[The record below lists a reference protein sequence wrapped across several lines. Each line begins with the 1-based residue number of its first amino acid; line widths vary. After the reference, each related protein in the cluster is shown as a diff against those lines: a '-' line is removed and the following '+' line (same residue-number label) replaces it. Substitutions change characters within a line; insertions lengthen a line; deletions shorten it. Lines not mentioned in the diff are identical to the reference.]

1 MDPASEFGPEAVF
14 PEEDAS
20 LTAAVLGA
28 GLPEPAERHLHL
40 AANAYR
46 DDEAAE
52 AHLWQAKAAAPDHPA
67 VLIGLYRFYF
77 YKNRLPEALSIAR
90 ACLEKAAK
98 DNGLSLNW
106 REVQPEDASFAN
118 FEAVLPRFYLFSL
131 KGYAY
136 LNMRLGDVEEG
147 RAAVA
152 KLLDLDPSDKVGA
165 KVLFGVLD
173 RMGRDDDG

>member
-1 MDPASEFGPEAVF
+1 M
-14 PEEDAS
+14 EDAV

-28 GLPEPAERHLHL
+28 GLPEAAERHLRL
-40 AANAYR
+40 AASSYR
-46 DDEAAE
+46 DDDVSES
-52 AHLWQAKAAAPDHPA
+52 HLWQAKAAAPDHPA

-77 YKNRLPEALSIAR
+77 YKNRLPEALSVAR

-98 DNGLSLNW
+98 DNGVALDW
-106 REVQPEDASFAN
+106 HEVRSTDAEFAD
-118 FEAVLPRFYLFSL
+118 FGAVLPRFYLFTL

-136 LNMRLGDVEEG
+136 LNMRLGNIEEG

-152 KLLDLDPSDKVGA
+152 KLLDLDPSDKTGA
-165 KVLFGVLD
+165 KVLLGVLD